1 MTAVVV
7 LLGACSGGEDSAA
20 TTTTTTTAAVGQS
33 EFCGIAEE
41 LGPELDKS
49 EDFAALVAGV
59 EQLAAAAPEEID
71 GDLEMLAEAYR
82 PLSGVDL
89 DSPEGLGRLV
99 DLASDPEVAAASG
112 NVDAFVTDECGVELG
127 WSTDTGSDEVARP

>member
-7 LLGACSGGEDSAA
+7 LLGACSGGEDSAS
-20 TTTTTTTAAVGQS
+20 TTTTTTTAAAGQS

-41 LGPELDKS
+41 LGPELDQS
-49 EDFAALVAGV
+49 EDFSAVVAGV

-71 GDLEMLAEAYR
+71 GDL
-82 PLSGVDL
+82 
-89 DSPEGLGRLV
+89 EGLGRLV